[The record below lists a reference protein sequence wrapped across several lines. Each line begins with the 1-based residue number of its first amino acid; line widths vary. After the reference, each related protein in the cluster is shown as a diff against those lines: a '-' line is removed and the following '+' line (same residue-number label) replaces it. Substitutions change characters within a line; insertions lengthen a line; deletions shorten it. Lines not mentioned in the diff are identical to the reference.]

1 MKTQKRTIRYIVVDS
16 AEVTGSADG
25 EIITT
30 NIRDIKSVV
39 SQYCSDDVVIV
50 AGSNL
55 DSVLRLAFEAGTKL
69 QLKSGFIQDFKG
81 MYAPNESAGQN
92 LFKLLSRVSELEL
105 SEAAVRL
112 LFEYLKNQIPLRFGL
127 NEILSTLRQ
136 YTHANVDC
144 TATANLFKSLYES
157 HKNAILCAVRPNCHP
172 NLFSKTMDYQTELPL
187 FLRKNDGIFGLV
199 GPMASGK
206 TQHGIL
212 PLVHACIGELNKKFL
227 LITPTIALS
236 KSLASKIDD
245 SLHYQ
250 QHERAED
257 ISHLPGLICCVNSAV
272 SKASFFRF
280 AQSCEVVIIDE
291 WEECVAQLSEHLFQD
306 NKLSH
311 RAILTK
317 KLYSLLS
324 KDKVVL
330 ADALFSDMSAR
341 HITVTTG
348 RELTLL
354 HCSDALVSNR
364 VVKVIG
370 RNKHIDVVIDQSAA
384 TKCEVGFSDAGQN
397 LSNKYFELAST
408 VESGLGGKVNLVNAD
423 YLQSPEGTEFMLK
436 PLDKIKEAMFTLF
449 SPAITSGLHFPF
461 AQFQRVNLF
470 ASETISPLKLLQS
483 SGRFR
488 NATSIQVSFIKKN
501 KQYHAHHEGIRFN
514 EVWNTTFDHEFAHEL
529 DAVTG
534 EAWADRIIERKVQDC
549 LLRQHYANNTLL
561 LFEQLGAGIIRVVD
575 SSECP
580 NTKLIKSDSLKFPLE
595 LLTEEMYRTMLACF
609 DLLSDVEKA
618 QVQVYQALEFYNVL
632 NRPELHQSVL
642 EFDQNGEGQLWVRN
656 VKLSRIAQTV
666 IGLSTGDK
674 ILQLVTL
681 KVLEILGLDVSNFVG
696 SYDLKNIEQLES
708 FLRSGR
714 IQVMGKDI
722 QMKFVRSYVL
732 GMSSK
737 NYQYKGALSKSL
749 LNRLLGLQQVQAG
762 RDKSNSTGEYSYK
775 VCPESVA
782 RLNHFYNLAAQK
794 SSNYGSVKAELVA

>member
-50 AGSNL
+50 AGPNL
-55 DSVLRLAFEAGTKL
+55 ESVLRVAFEAGTKL
-69 QLKSGFIQDFKG
+69 QLKSGFVQDFKA
-81 MYAPNESAGQN
+81 MYAPDESAGQN

-112 LFEYLKNQIPLRFGL
+112 LFEHLKNQIPLRYGL
-127 NEILSTLRQ
+127 HDILSTIRQ
-136 YTHANVDC
+136 CTHENVDC
-144 TATANLFKSLYES
+144 SATVNLFKSLYES
-157 HKNAILCAVRPNCHP
+157 HKNAILSAVRPNSHP
-172 NLFSKTMDYQTELPL
+172 NLFSKTMEYQTELPL
-187 FLRKNDGIFGLV
+187 FLRKYDGIFGLV

-250 QHERAED
+250 QHERSED

-317 KLYSLLS
+317 KLYSLLN

-330 ADALFSDMSAR
+330 ADALLSDMSAR
-341 HITVTTG
+341 HILEATG

-354 HCSDALVSNR
+354 HCSDSVVPKR
-364 VVKVIG
+364 VVKVMG
-370 RNKHIDVVIDQSAA
+370 RSKHIDVVIDQSAA

-397 LSNKYFELAST
+397 LSNKYFELANA

-423 YLQSPEGTEFMLK
+423 YLQSPEGAEFMLN
-436 PLDKIKEAMFTLF
+436 PLDKIREAMFTLF

-461 AQFQRVNLF
+461 AQFRRVNMF

-488 NATSIQVSFIKKN
+488 NATTIQVSFIKKI
-501 KQYHAHHEGIRFN
+501 KQYHAHHAGIRFN
-514 EVWNTTFDHEFAHEL
+514 EVWNTTLDHEFAQEL
-529 DAVTG
+529 DVVTG
-534 EAWADRIIERKVQDC
+534 EAWADRIVERKVQDSV
-549 LLRQHYANNTLL
+549 LRQYYANNTLI
-561 LFEQLGAGIIRVVD
+561 LFERLGANIIRVED

-580 NTKLIKSDSLKFPLE
+580 KTKMVKSDSLKFPLE

-609 DLLSDVEKA
+609 DLLSDAEKL
-618 QVQVYQALEFYNVL
+618 QVQVYQTLEFYNVL
-632 NRPELHQSVL
+632 NRPELHQSAL
-642 EFDQNGEGQLWVRN
+642 EFDQNGEGKLWVRN
-656 VKLSRIAQTV
+656 VQLSRISQTV
-666 IGLSTGDK
+666 IGLSSGDK
-674 ILQLVTL
+674 IRQLVTL
-681 KVLEILGLDVSNFVG
+681 KVLEILGLDVSNFAG
-696 SYDLKNIEQLES
+696 SYDLKNIERLES
-708 FLRSGR
+708 FLQTGR
-714 IQVMGKDI
+714 IQIIGKGI

-737 NYQYKGALSKSL
+737 SYQYKGGAFKVIVESALGFK
-749 LNRLLGLQQVQAG
+749 A
-762 RDKSNSTGEYSYK
+762 STIW
-775 VCPESVA
+775 A
-782 RLNHFYNLAAQK
+782 R
-794 SSNYGSVKAELVA
+794 